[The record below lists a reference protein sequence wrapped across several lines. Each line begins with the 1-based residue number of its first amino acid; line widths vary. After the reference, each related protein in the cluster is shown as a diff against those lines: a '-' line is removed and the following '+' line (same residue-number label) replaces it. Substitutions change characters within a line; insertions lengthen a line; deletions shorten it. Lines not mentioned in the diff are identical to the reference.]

1 MATVAHRGHPY
12 ALEPSPDRRRARLSV
27 VALFGCDK
35 ARPLPAPADP
45 TRGCLSC
52 HGGEENS
59 TGAPPFS
66 LPRNAA
72 GAIVAS
78 GNRFDQRRDNTTQI
92 EVGAHT
98 RHVARGVS
106 CGACHVVPATISSPG
121 HNTGKRA
128 TVIFKELA
136 AAGNVIP
143 SAWVPAVHTCTNYCH
158 GASLEFRR
166 HQPRRPTGSAARWPA
181 PAAPATSGRA

>member
-1 MATVAHRGHPY
+1 MRSNHLLATA
-12 ALEPSPDRRRARLSV
+12 ALVSAF
-27 VALFGCDK
+27 ALIGCDK

-52 HGGEENS
+52 HGGEENQ
-59 TGAPPFS
+59 TAAPPFS

-72 GAIVAS
+72 GLIVAS
-78 GNRFDQRRDNTTQI
+78 GNRYDHTANTTRI

-98 RHVARGVS
+98 RHIARGVS
-106 CGACHVVPATISSPG
+106 CGACHVVPATITSPG

-128 TVIFKELA
+128 TVTFKELA

-158 GASLEFRR
+158 GASLGLGGTNHAPDWLGGPVAAGCDRTPAGR
-166 HQPRRPTGSAARWPA
+166 GSRS
-181 PAAPATSGRA
+181 PAA